1 MSLSFVLH
9 ARNSS
14 GHQMLDIE
22 REPDGT
28 YGFTLY
34 GHLDGKP
41 IQVDFDSLDQRDMDD
56 LIAFIS
62 LRLRRPTA
70 ATEEGEV

>member
-9 ARNSS
+9 AKNSS

-22 REPDGT
+22 RVPDGT

-34 GHLDGKP
+34 GHLDGKS
-41 IQVDFDSLDQRDMDD
+41 IQVDFDSLTQRDMDD
-56 LIAFIS
+56 LVAFIS
-62 LRLRRPTA
+62 LRLKQQEG
-70 ATEEGEV
+70 ATP